1 MPHRGGTHATAVL
14 VATVALLLVAPALRL
29 TGNEG
34 GLAGRPVGEKPA
46 ATVASTD
53 DDAAGAEDGTVA
65 AALELSRLAHPEGE
79 VAEVALGRA
88 DVFSDTLAAGSLTGQ
103 PVLLTPGD
111 RLDPRTAE
119 ELDRL
124 GAEHVTVLGG
134 TEAISAPVVEELERR
149 GYTVSRLA
157 GADRIQTALSVAR
170 RHHPEAEEGPVVL
183 ARAFGEDTQGFADAL
198 GGSALAHDLGSP
210 VLLTPTDR
218 LHEDVA
224 DYLVEAEASEVLI
237 AGGPAAVSPRAEEAI
252 EALGIPV
259 RRAAG
264 DTRTGTAVAQ
274 NAARGLT
281 HASEASTV
289 LLLDGYHEDAW
300 ASALAAGAWAA
311 SSDAAVVLSNA
322 GRLDGGTTGFLAD
335 APATDLRCAPVLPT
349 PGCDAA
355 GRAMHLPPFAAVGG
369 VTLRQPSTDVELIGF
384 HQSNHEGA
392 RQLDPMAS
400 APPTTTLDSRERR
413 AASRSAADIVMH
425 PDRPVRAPVSGTVVR
440 AGTYVLYCDHRD
452 DYAVIEPD
460 SRPGW
465 EVKLLHI
472 DGVRVSAG
480 DRVEA
485 GSTIVAPGPTP
496 LPFAS
501 QVDERSAD
509 RDWPHVH
516 LEVVDPSI
524 PNEPSGGSC

>member
-1 MPHRGGTHATAVL
+1 MPHRGGTHAAAVL
-14 VATVALLLVAPALRL
+14 LAAVALLIVAPATRV

-34 GLAGRPVGEKPA
+34 GADDPLGGKPA

-53 DDAAGAEDGTVA
+53 GDAAETEDRTVE
-65 AALELSRLAHPEGE
+65 AALELSRLAHPEGG

-111 RLDPRTAE
+111 RLDPRTAA

-124 GAEHVTVLGG
+124 GAEQVTVLGG
-134 TEAISAPVVEELERR
+134 VEAVSAPVVAELERR
-149 GYTVSRLA
+149 GHTVSRLA
-157 GADRIQTALSVAR
+157 GEDRIQTALAIAR
-170 RHHPEAEEGPVVL
+170 RRHPEVEEKPVVL
-183 ARAFGEDTQGFADAL
+183 ARAFGEGTRGFADAL
-198 GGSALAHDLGSP
+198 GGSALAHDLASP
-210 VLLTPTDR
+210 VVLTPTDR

-224 DYLVEAEASEVLI
+224 DYLVEAGASEVII
-237 AGGPAAVSPRAEEAI
+237 AGGPAAVSPQVQESV

-264 DTRTGTAVAQ
+264 ETRTGTAVAQ
-274 NAARGLT
+274 NAARGLA
-281 HASEASTV
+281 HASQASRV

-311 SSDAAVVLSNA
+311 SSDTAVVLSNG
-322 GRLDGGTTGFLAD
+322 GRLDAETAAFLAD
-335 APATDLRCAPVLPT
+335 APDTDLLCAPVLPS
-349 PGCDAA
+349 PGCGGA
-355 GRAMHLPPFAAVGG
+355 GRAMHLPPFATAGG

-384 HQSNHEGA
+384 HESNHEGA
-392 RQLDPMAS
+392 RQLEPMAS
-400 APPTTTLDSRERR
+400 APPTTTLDSRQRS
-413 AASRSAADIVMH
+413 AASRSAADVVMH
-425 PDRPVRAPVSGTVVR
+425 PERPVRAPVSGTVVR

-460 SRPGW
+460 AHPGW

-485 GSTIVAPGPTP
+485 GTTILAPRPTP
-496 LPFAS
+496 LPFES

>member
-1 MPHRGGTHATAVL
+1 MLAA
-14 VATVALLLVAPALRL
+14 AVALLLLAPAARV

-34 GLAGRPVGEKPA
+34 EAGHELSREKA
-46 ATVASTD
+46 ADATVASTES
-53 DDAAGAEDGTVA
+53 DAAEAEGDTVA
-65 AALELSRLAHPEGE
+65 AALELSRLAHPDGD

-88 DVFSDTLAAGSLTGQ
+88 DLFSDTLAAGSLTGQ

-111 RLDPRTAE
+111 RLHTGTAA
-119 ELDRL
+119 ELERL
-124 GAEHVTVLGG
+124 GAERVTVLGG
-134 TEAISAPVVEELERR
+134 AEAVSEPVVEELKRR
-149 GYTVSRLA
+149 GYTVNRLA
-157 GADRIQTALSVAR
+157 GADRIQTALSIAR
-170 RHHPEAEEGPVVL
+170 RHHPEAGEGPVVV
-183 ARAFGEDTQGFADAL
+183 ARAFGEGTQGFADAL
-198 GGSALAHDLGSP
+198 GGSALAHDLASP
-210 VLLTPTDR
+210 VVLTPTDR
-218 LHEDVA
+218 LHGDVA
-224 DYLVEAEASEVLI
+224 DYLVEAEASEVII
-237 AGGPAAVSPRAEEAI
+237 AGGPDAVSPQAEEAI
-252 EALGIPV
+252 EALGIAV

-274 NAARGLT
+274 NAARGLA
-281 HASEASTV
+281 HASGASRV

-311 SSDAAVVLSNA
+311 SSDTAVVLSNR
-322 GRLDGGTTGFLAD
+322 GRLDGEATEFLAD
-335 APATDLRCAPVLPT
+335 APATGLRCAPVLPS

-355 GRAMHLPPFAAVGG
+355 GRAMHLPPFAAAGG

-384 HQSNHEGA
+384 HESNHEGA
-392 RQLDPMAS
+392 RQLEPMAS
-400 APPTTTLDSRERR
+400 APPTATLDSRERS
-413 AASRSAADIVMH
+413 AASRSAADVVMH
-425 PDRPVRAPVSGTVVR
+425 PDRPVRTPVSGTVVR

-460 SRPGW
+460 ERPGW

-472 DGVRVSAG
+472 DGVRVGAG

-485 GSTIVAPGPTP
+485 GSTILASGPTP
-496 LPFAS
+496 LPFES

-524 PNEPSGGSC
+524 PNEPSGESC